1 MKRGA
6 LLAAVLMAIGVPAAL
21 ASGGATPAAV
31 LRCGWFDNP
40 SPGNVTLTDRDGE
53 WIIAEQGGHQVPWTR
68 PRFGAKDWVAAGRG
82 SYGHGC
88 ACLKLQA
95 DSDSREVSR
104 IESTRARPLSAC
116 RTDPAL
122 KGKEPVAAQ

>member
-1 MKRGA
+1 MKRRTLCAA
-6 LLAAVLMAIGVPAAL
+6 LLMAAGVSAAQ
-21 ASGGATPAAV
+21 ASGGAQPAAV

-68 PRFGAKDWVAAGRG
+68 PRFAAKDWVAAGRG

-104 IESTRARPLSAC
+104 IESARARPLSAC